1 MRKTKQKRI
10 ETKYIILIVIGIIIL
25 LLSIYS
31 YMIRDKRNLSGIE
44 KILKDTVIT
53 VENIVLFPFRYVT
66 NEIKEFIELKDVY
79 KENEILKRNLDRY
92 DTLYTQNQALK
103 KQINELKELNDIKY
117 VLTDYEY
124 LNAAVINRNV
134 GYWFDNITINKGSNE
149 GIKKDMAVVTSKGLI
164 GKVIKTTALTSEV
177 KLITSNN
184 SNNRISV
191 IIDNDGTYSYGILSR
206 YDEYKNKLLI
216 EGISDNKE
224 IKENS
229 LIYTS
234 GLNDAFPSGITIGKV
249 SKVDKDNYG
258 LSKIVYV
265 EPVSDMNDIT
275 LVSVLKRKESKW
287 FTEL

>member
-1 MRKTKQKRI
+1 MRRNKQKTI
-10 ETKYIILIVIGIIIL
+10 EAKYIVLIIIGIIIL
-25 LLSIYS
+25 LLSIYA
-31 YMIRDKRNLSGIE
+31 YIIRDKRNLSGIE
-44 KILKDTVIT
+44 KILKDTVLT

-79 KENEILKRNLDRY
+79 EENEVLKRNLDRY
-92 DTLYTQNQALK
+92 DALYTQNQALK
-103 KQINELKELNDIKY
+103 KQINELKDLSNVDY

-124 LNAAVINRNV
+124 LNATVINRNV
-134 GYWFDNITINKGSNE
+134 GYWFDTITINKGSKA
-149 GIKKDMAVVTSKGLI
+149 GIKEDMAVITSKGLI
-164 GKVIKTTALTSEV
+164 GKIIKTTSFSSEV

-191 IIDNDGTYSYGILSR
+191 IIDNEGDYSYGILSR
-206 YDEYKNKLLI
+206 YDEYENKLLI

-224 IKENS
+224 IKEGT
-229 LIYTS
+229 LVYTS
-234 GLNDAFPSGITIGKV
+234 GLNDAFPSGIAIGKV

-265 EPVSDMNDIT
+265 EPVSDINDIT
-275 LVSVLKRKESKW
+275 LVSVLKRKENKW

>member
-1 MRKTKQKRI
+1 MRKKKQKTI
-10 ETKYIILIVIGIIIL
+10 ETKYIILIVIGVIIL

-31 YMIRDKRNLSGIE
+31 YIIRDKRNLSGIE

-53 VENIVLFPFRYVT
+53 VENIILFPFRYVT
-66 NEIKEFIELKDVY
+66 NEVKEFIELKDVY
-79 KENEILKRNLDRY
+79 KENEVLKRNLDRY
-92 DTLYTQNQALK
+92 DTLYSQNQALK
-103 KQINELKELNDIKY
+103 KQINELKELTEIDY

-134 GYWFDNITINKGSNE
+134 GYWFDNITINKGSNA
-149 GIKKDMAVVTSKGLI
+149 GIKKDMAVITSKGLI
-164 GKVIKTTALTSEV
+164 GKVIKTTALTSDI

-191 IIDNDGTYSYGILSR
+191 IIDNNGTYSYGILSR
-206 YDEYKNKLLI
+206 YDEDKNKLLI

-224 IKENS
+224 IKKDA
-229 LIYTS
+229 LVYTS
-234 GLNDAFPSGITIGKV
+234 GLNDAFPSGITIGRV

-265 EPVSDMNDIT
+265 EPVSDINNIS
-275 LVSVLKRKESKW
+275 LVSVLKRKDVKW